1 MLSNTFIPAFLTLLG
16 GAAALGPAAV
26 NLGTAGNYTI
36 LAETGI
42 TTVPPSVITGPI
54 AVSPIGA
61 AAMTGWSQTLDSS
74 GKFSTSTQV
83 TGDLFAADYANPTPP
98 TLTIAIADMGTAYGD
113 ATGRTSPNFTNLG
126 SGLIGGLTLTPGL
139 YNWATAV
146 SIGSDI
152 TISGAATDTWIFQVT
167 GTLTVGSAVR
177 MTLSGGAR
185 AANIVWVVT
194 DSITAGSTSHLEGVF
209 LGKTSI
215 TLDTGS
221 TANSRLLAQTLVA
234 LQSATV
240 TAPS

>member
-1 MLSNTFIPAFLTLLG
+1 MHVRTDFCVCVQTVLG

-74 GKFSTSTQV
+74 GQFSTSSQV
-83 TGDLFAADYANPTPP
+83 TGDLFAADYTNPTPP
-98 TLTIAIADMGTAYGD
+98 ILTIAIADMVAAYGD
-113 ATGRTSPNFTNLG
+113 ATGRSSPDFTNIA

-139 YNWATAV
+139 YKWTTAV
-146 SIGSDI
+146 NIGSDI
-152 TISGAATDTWIFQVT
+152 TISGAAADTWIFQVT
-167 GTLTVGSAVR
+167 GTLTIANGVR
-177 MTLSGGAR
+177 MTLSGGAV

-194 DSITAGSTSHLEGVF
+194 DSITAGTTSHLEGVF
-209 LGKTSI
+209 LGKTGI
-215 TLDTGS
+215 TLETGS
-221 TANSRLLAQTLVA
+221 TANGRLLAQTLVA

-240 TAPS
+240 TA

>member
-1 MLSNTFIPAFLTLLG
+1 MISNTFIPAFLTVLG

-26 NLGTAGNYTI
+26 SLRTAGNYAI

-74 GKFSTSTQV
+74 GQFSTSSQV
-83 TGDLFAADYANPTPP
+83 NGDLFAADYTNPTPP
-98 TLTIAIADMGTAYGD
+98 ILTIAIADMVTAYND
-113 ATGRTSPNFTNLG
+113 ATGRTSPNFTNIA

-139 YNWATAV
+139 YKWTTAV

-152 TISGAATDTWIFQVT
+152 TISGAAADTWIFQVT
-167 GTLTVGSAVR
+167 GTLTIANGVR
-177 MTLSGGAR
+177 MTLSGGAV

-194 DSITAGSTSHLEGVF
+194 DLITAGTTSHLEGVF
-209 LGKTSI
+209 LGKTGI
-215 TLDTGS
+215 TLETGS

-240 TAPS
+240 TA